1 MYIYIYVYIHI
12 YIHIIHMYTC
22 TYIYIHVCTCI
33 YVRTYIHTCT
43 CIYIY
48 IYIYAAMNCFTHY
61 DLNLESGHKYR
72 SGTHIRQGGSTHTQ
86 CGKLLRRHPNITV
99 GLSCRSLGALVGSLV
114 FLLLCHLSSLCSYF
128 LWCRHR
134 PALHLHACA
143 HGTYRPNTRTY
154 QHVSKHDTS
163 SRYLIVIVNVQIHAA
178 TSAQT
183 YLHIE
188 TDTATDID
196 SDSDLDIRFKPT
208 L

>member
-1 MYIYIYVYIHI
+1 MYVYMYVYIHI
-12 YIHIIHMYTC
+12 HTYT
-22 TYIYIHVCTCI
+22 Y
-33 YVRTYIHTCT
+33 
-43 CIYIY
+43 IYIY
-48 IYIYAAMNCFTHY
+48 IYIYASLKCFTHY
-61 DLNLESGHKYR
+61 DLSIESGHKYR

-99 GLSCRSLGALVGSLV
+99 GLSRRSLGALVGSLV

-134 PALHLHACA
+134 PTLHLHACA
-143 HGTYRPNTRTY
+143 HSTHRPNTRTY

-163 SRYLIVIVNVQIHAA
+163 SRYFIAIVNVQIHAA

-183 YLHIE
+183 YLQLQ

-196 SDSDLDIRFKPT
+196 SDIDPDIRFKPT